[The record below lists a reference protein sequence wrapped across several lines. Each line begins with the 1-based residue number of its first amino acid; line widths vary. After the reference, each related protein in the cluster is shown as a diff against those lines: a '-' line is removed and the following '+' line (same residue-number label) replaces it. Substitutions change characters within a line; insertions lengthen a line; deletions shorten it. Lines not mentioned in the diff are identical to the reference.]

1 MNKSLSLIFILLILF
16 IPAHAQKKH
25 TKAADD
31 AFAEY
36 KYSTAIE
43 HYRKAYSKVKND
55 KEEKNRI
62 NYRLAEC
69 YRLTNN
75 IRRSEIQYKRLV
87 KINYQEKE
95 PSILLHLAN
104 ALLSNKK
111 HKEALDHFKAYQLL
125 VPEDVRGQ
133 SGIESCT
140 KAIDWKENP
149 DNYTITNLKKIN
161 SREDDFAAAYANN
174 ALNTLVFTSTR
185 AGATGSQKD
194 EWTDQ
199 DFSDL
204 FITRLDRKGNYSIPV
219 LFDNEDGLLQSE
231 LLINSGGNE
240 GTPQMNRGFT
250 NIYYTKCAAD
260 GSKNQGCKIYTSSRS
275 GRNWSRPKP
284 LKFGNDTTNV
294 IGHPSVS
301 DDELK
306 IFFSAER
313 RGGMGG
319 KDLWMASRKSKNE
332 AFGNPINLGSE
343 VNTAGDEVFPFLR
356 NDTTLYFSSNG
367 HVGLGRLD
375 IYRST
380 YQYGWKNVQNLK
392 APINSISDDF
402 SIVFN
407 PESEEGFFS
416 SDRKGA
422 RKADLYSFYKPVIK
436 YSLEGT
442 LKNENTLQY
451 LEDVEI
457 ALISST
463 GTKYTTLTN
472 ARGKYKFG
480 DQQIRIG
487 FNYEIVASKEDFL
500 SLKQFIKND
509 DLKTEAKLIK
519 DFNLSPIPSEAV
531 VLPDILYDL
540 GKWDLKVQYQD
551 SLQGLI
557 KTLDENKNIT
567 IELAAHTDSRDTDE
581 RNDILSQRRA
591 RSVVEYLILRGIDP
605 DRLVAKGYGER
616 QPREL
621 KQNIVKNGISFKN
634 GTIFTEEFIN
644 ELRTNAEKEA
654 AHELNRRTEFRILNK
669 DFEQKKSKAELN
681 PEKVDIKLNVVNNE
695 VDFTLD
701 PKSGDIVT
709 NCILNDHSLTFVYN
723 ENFKSEISLRQALRL
738 LNNGDIDRNDF
749 MGNAEK
755 ALANGTIA
763 NQSRINIKKITLA
776 DKTIENTEV
785 VVNSRL
791 KNSLQFGSEVL
802 SKFGKFA
809 IDKEAKKFI
818 FQ

>member
-1 MNKSLSLIFILLILF
+1 MNKSLSLIFFLF
-16 IPAHAQKKH
+16 ILIIPTHAQKKQV
-25 TKAADD
+25 KAADE
-31 AFAEY
+31 AFSEF
-36 KYSTAIE
+36 KYATAIE

-62 NYRLAEC
+62 NYQLAEC

-75 IRRSEIQYKRLV
+75 IRRSEIQYKRLA

-111 HKEALDHFKAYQLL
+111 AKEALVQFQAYQLL
-125 VPEDVRGQ
+125 VPDDIRGKN
-133 SGIESCT
+133 GIESCT
-140 KAIDWKENP
+140 IAIDWKQSS

-161 SREDDFAAAYANN
+161 SREDDFAPAYANN
-174 ALNTLVFTSTR
+174 ALNTLVFTSNR
-185 AGATGSQKD
+185 ATATGSQKD
-194 EWTDQ
+194 EWTDK

-204 FITRLDRKGNYSIPV
+204 FITRLDRKGNYSLPV
-219 LFDNEDGLLQSE
+219 LFDNEDGLLKSE
-231 LLINSGGNE
+231 LHLNSGGNE
-240 GTPQMNRGFT
+240 GTPQLNSSFT
-250 NIYYTKCAAD
+250 NIYYTKCPAD

-284 LKFGNDTTNV
+284 VKFENDTTHV
-294 IGHPSVS
+294 IGHPSIS
-301 DDELK
+301 GNELT
-306 IFFSAER
+306 IYFASER
-313 RGGMGG
+313 NGGFGG
-319 KDLWMASRKSKNE
+319 KDIWMAKRANKNE
-332 AFGNPINLGSE
+332 AFGRPQNLGSN
-343 VNTAGDEVFPFLR
+343 VNTAGDEVFPFIR
-356 NDTTLYFSSNG
+356 NDSTIYFSSNG
-367 HVGLGRLD
+367 HIGLGGLD
-375 IYRST
+375 IYRAV
-380 YQYGWKNVQNLK
+380 YNYGWNDVQNLK
-392 APINSISDDF
+392 SPINSIADDF
-402 SIVFN
+402 SIIFN
-407 PESEEGFFS
+407 PETEEGFFTS
-416 SDRKGA
+416 NRKGS
-422 RKADLYSFYKPVIK
+422 RKDDLYSFYKPVIE
-436 YSLEGT
+436 YTLEGT

-457 ALISST
+457 SLISSS

-480 DQQIRIG
+480 EQQLRTG
-487 FNYEIVASKEDFL
+487 LNYEIIASKEDFL
-500 SLKQFIKND
+500 TLKQNISNND
-509 DLKTEAKLIK
+509 LTSEKKVVR

-540 GKWDLKVQYQD
+540 GKWELKAQYQD

-557 KTLDENKNIT
+557 KTLDENKNLT
-567 IELAAHTDSRDTDE
+567 IELAAHTDTRDTDE

-605 DRLVAKGYGER
+605 ERLVAKGYGER

-621 KQNIVKNGISFKN
+621 KKNINKNGINFRL
-634 GTIFTEEFIN
+634 GTKLTEEYVN
-644 ELRTNAEKEA
+644 GLRTNAEKEA

-669 DFEQKKSKAELN
+669 DFEQKKSMAELN
-681 PEKVDIKLNVVNNE
+681 PDKVDIKLNVVNNE
-695 VDFTLD
+695 VAFTID
-701 PKSGDIVT
+701 PKSGNIVT
-709 NCILNDHSLTFVYN
+709 NCLLNDHSIQFAYN
-723 ENFKSEISLRQALRL
+723 ESFRTEISLREALRL

-749 MGNAEK
+749 IGDAER

-763 NQSRINIKKITLA
+763 NQSHFNIKKLTFA

-785 VVNSRL
+785 IVNSRL
-791 KNSLQFGSEVL
+791 KNTFQFGNEVL